1 MTTTSAFGRQ
11 PTKLDYASPTQFKFS
26 IVKLPKVEFFVS
38 SVNIPGISLGT
49 DEQATPLL
57 DLPYPGDKLTYE
69 NLTMT
74 FLVDENLENY
84 REVHGWLV
92 GLGFPRDHTEFKNL
106 ADSGDDRFP
115 GSSAQI
121 SEEPGL
127 GGKYQPAKEGG
138 VYSDATLTVLTNK
151 NNPVTEI
158 RFRDVFPTSLS
169 GLSYDQQAS
178 DVDYLSTDITFK
190 YKYYEFADSGASST
204 SVTTS

>member
-38 SVNIPGISLGT
+38 SVNIPGISLGS

-69 NLTMT
+69 DLNMT

-127 GGKYQPAKEGG
+127 GGKFQPAKEGG
-138 VYSDATLTVLTNK
+138 IYSDATLTVLTNK

-178 DVDYLSTDITFK
+178 DVDYLSCDITFK

>member
-38 SVNIPGISLGT
+38 TVNIPGIVLGSGT
-49 DEQATPLL
+49 QKTPLL
-57 DLPYPGDKLTYE
+57 DMPYPGDKLTYGDL
-69 NLTMT
+69 NMT

-127 GGKYQPAKEGG
+127 GGKFQPAKEGG
-138 VYSDATLTVLTNK
+138 IYSDATLTVLTNK

-178 DVDYLSTDITFK
+178 DVDYLSCDITFK

>member
-1 MTTTSAFGRQ
+1 MTTTNAFERQ

-26 IVKLPKVEFFVS
+26 IAKLPKVEFFVS

-106 ADSGDDRFP
+106 ADSGDD
-115 GSSAQI
+115 
-121 SEEPGL
+121 
-127 GGKYQPAKEGG
+127 
-138 VYSDATLTVLTNK
+138 
-151 NNPVTEI
+151 
-158 RFRDVFPTSLS
+158 
-169 GLSYDQQAS
+169 
-178 DVDYLSTDITFK
+178 
-190 YKYYEFADSGASST
+190 
-204 SVTTS
+204 